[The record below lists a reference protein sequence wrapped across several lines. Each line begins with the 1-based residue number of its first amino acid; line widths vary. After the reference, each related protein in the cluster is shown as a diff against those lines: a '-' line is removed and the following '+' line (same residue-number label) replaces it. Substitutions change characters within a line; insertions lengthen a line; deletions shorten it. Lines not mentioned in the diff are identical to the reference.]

1 MKNKIL
7 ITGGAGF
14 IGNEL
19 IRLFRNKK
27 DIVVVDKKKNK
38 KIISRFKE
46 LNIKYI
52 QGDLTNK
59 KFSRKIY
66 KHAKIIFHLAGNVKV
81 PSTDVNL
88 DLKKEKKIYNEA
100 IIIMK
105 NLISFSQKKARIVFP
120 STHLVFENCKKNKSH
135 FNEKSKPLPN
145 LAYSKS
151 KYDCEKILQRNK
163 IDYVILRLGS
173 VYGKT
178 NDKKRMF
185 NLPNL
190 FALRAKNG
198 LNLKLFSGG
207 VQIKGIISVKDVA
220 RAMFFF
226 KKKNYSKQIYNLVSE
241 HHTVKKIGLICKKYN
256 KKINL
261 LLTKHKIPYE
271 GYYMNCSKIKKTGF
285 YFKYKYENFAKE
297 FIKNS

>member
-27 DIVVVDKKKNK
+27 DIVVIDKKKNK

-151 KYDCEKILQRNK
+151 KYDCEKILQRKK

-178 NDKKRMF
+178 NDKK
-185 NLPNL
+185 
-190 FALRAKNG
+190 
-198 LNLKLFSGG
+198 S
-207 VQIKGIISVKDVA
+207 
-220 RAMFFF
+220 
-226 KKKNYSKQIYNLVSE
+226 
-241 HHTVKKIGLICKKYN
+241 
-256 KKINL
+256 
-261 LLTKHKIPYE
+261 
-271 GYYMNCSKIKKTGF
+271 
-285 YFKYKYENFAKE
+285 
-297 FIKNS
+297 